1 MMKNIVMIIFWLLAA
16 AATVTTGNNPAVF
29 MVVKPLLIPALLLM
43 LFTGGLSS
51 SNKIIATALLFSWA
65 GDLLLL
71 FENKN
76 ALFFIGGLICFLIT
90 HIFYIVY
97 FLKIK
102 STGISLLKKQPWLA
116 ALVAAYGVSLVL
128 FLFPHLGE
136 MKIPVLVY
144 AVVICSMMICSL
156 HVYTKVNAPANSLFV
171 AGAALFAVSDS
182 LLAMNKFYQPFTG
195 AGALIIFSYCAA
207 QFLIV
212 MGVIRKKI

>member
-1 MMKNIVMIIFWLLAA
+1 MIIFWLLAA

-43 LFTGGLSS
+43 LLTGGLSS
-51 SNKIIATALLFSWA
+51 FNKIIAAALFFSWA
-65 GDLLLL
+65 GDVLLL

-76 ALFFIGGLICFLIT
+76 ALFFIGGLVCFLIT
-90 HIFYIVY
+90 HIFYIIY

-102 STGISLLKKQPWLA
+102 GTGISLLKKQPWLA
-116 ALVAAYGVSLVL
+116 VLVAAYGVSLVL

-144 AVVICSMMICSL
+144 AVVICTMVICSL
-156 HVYTKVNAPANSLFV
+156 HVYKKANTPANVLFV
-171 AGAALFAVSDS
+171 AGAVLFAVSDS
-182 LLAMNKFYQPFTG
+182 LLAVNKFYQPFTG

-212 MGVIRKKI
+212 MGVIRRIQ